1 MSYFGNQIINM
12 MINKIKQN
20 NPKISPYLDEIQ
32 NGGNT
37 SEILQRAIH
46 NGDITRQQWM
56 QAKPLLIKYGQQVGI
71 NVSEQDIHA
80 IESSFN
86 HQNKN
91 NYNNNISSSNG
102 FRF

>member
-12 MINKIKQN
+12 MVNKIKQN
-20 NPKISPYLDEIQ
+20 NPKMSRYIDEIQ

-37 SEILQRAIH
+37 SEILQRAIQ

-56 QAKPLLIKYGQQVGI
+56 QVKPMLVKYGQQAGI
-71 NVSEQDIHA
+71 NVSQDDIHT
-80 IESSFN
+80 IENAFMN
-86 HQNKN
+86 GNTHN
-91 NYNNNISSSNG
+91 NG

>member
-1 MSYFGNQIINM
+1 MSFFGNQIINM
-12 MINKIKQN
+12 MVNKIKQN
-20 NPKISPYLDEIQ
+20 SPKMSPYLDEIQ

-37 SEILQRAIH
+37 SEILQRAIQ
-46 NGDITRQQWM
+46 NGDITKQQWL

-71 NVSEQDIHA
+71 NVNEQDVHT

-86 HQNKN
+86 SQPKGNN
-91 NYNNNISSSNG
+91 NYNG

>member
-1 MSYFGNQIINM
+1 MSFFGNQIINM
-12 MINKIKQN
+12 MIGKIKQN
-20 NPKISPYLDEIQ
+20 NPKMSHYLDEIQ

-37 SEILQRAIH
+37 SEILQRAIN

-56 QAKPLLIKYGQQVGI
+56 QAKPLLVKYGQQVGI
-71 NVSEQDIHA
+71 QVNEQDIHA

-91 NYNNNISSSNG
+91 NYNNINSSNG